1 MRDLCGIDMFL
12 YNPLT
17 HRHVNLPPLSIPK
30 HKFRKG
36 QGCPVKLILS
46 SPPDEDEDGKCR
58 AVMFF
63 GNEHRLAYCCPGR
76 SKEWIPLGDL
86 FHDNEGRIPW
96 MYQDIIYSHT
106 KQSLFC
112 MTVCSDFESW
122 DLRDPHS
129 PIMNWKLLNH
139 DMPLF
144 AAADNRCPRCGKGN
158 ADRLKSSSFELFKYL
173 VFDERSDRLFVVS
186 RRVKIHR
193 GPNGYHDYSFPYQ
206 TVGFVVD
213 QIIVLPGG
221 NDGEKK
227 KELRRMD
234 GNLDGMSF
242 FIGAKGHGFVV
253 VPNED
258 NYNGHVEPNCIYFTD
273 SHQLTP
279 RPWSKKKVSCGG
291 HDIGIFN
298 YENSTFS
305 SCYYP
310 RDLESAR
317 RMNPAPTW
325 FTPSSSFLSSV
336 A

>member
-1 MRDLCGIDMFL
+1 
-12 YNPLT
+12 
-17 HRHVNLPPLSIPK
+17 
-30 HKFRKG
+30 
-36 QGCPVKLILS
+36 
-46 SPPDEDEDGKCR
+46 
-58 AVMFF
+58 
-63 GNEHRLAYCCPGR
+63 
-76 SKEWIPLGDL
+76 
-86 FHDNEGRIPW
+86 
-96 MYQDIIYSHT
+96 
-106 KQSLFC
+106 
-112 MTVCSDFESW
+112 
-122 DLRDPHS
+122 
-129 PIMNWKLLNH
+129 MNWKLLNH

-144 AAADNRCPRCGKGN
+144 AVADNRCPRCGKGN

-221 NDGEKK
+221 DDGEKK

-305 SCYYP
+305 PCYYP
-310 RDLESAR
+310 RDLQSAR
-317 RMNPAPTW
+317 KMNPAPTW